1 MKKILL
7 SFALVAC
14 TGFAFAQDDFSKSM
28 TEKIEK
34 LQTTEQADDLGA
46 IAYEFDR
53 MIEKNDSW
61 LPYYY
66 TAYAYLKQGKAMVK
80 ANKLMEVDNIAA
92 VAEKYA
98 MVAQEKNSSSAEVF
112 ILLKMIHN
120 LKIMVDPSVRYA
132 AENELGNK
140 ALEKAKKLDPKN
152 PRISISIAENLFD
165 APKEFGGS
173 KDKALLM
180 YQNALD
186 QFKTYKPASS
196 IDPNWGEKEAQNI
209 VLEFKK

>member
-61 LPYYY
+61 LTYYY
-66 TAYAYLKQGKAMVK
+66 TAYAYVKKGKAMVK
-80 ANKLMEVDNIAA
+80 ANKLMEVDDIAA

-98 MVAQEKNSSSAEVF
+98 RVAQEKNPKSAEVP

-120 LKIMVDPSVRYA
+120 LRIMVDPAKRFASESA
-132 AENELGNK
+132 LGNK
-140 ALEKAKKLDPKN
+140 ELEKAIKLDPKN
-152 PRISISIAENLFD
+152 PRISIVKAEDLYFT
-165 APKEFGGS
+165 PKEFGGS
-173 KDKALLM
+173 KENGLKM
-180 YQNALD
+180 YQTALD
-186 QFKTYKPASS
+186 QFKTYKPATS
-196 IDPNWGEKEAQNI
+196 IDPNWGKEEAMYLI
-209 VLEFKK
+209 SESKK